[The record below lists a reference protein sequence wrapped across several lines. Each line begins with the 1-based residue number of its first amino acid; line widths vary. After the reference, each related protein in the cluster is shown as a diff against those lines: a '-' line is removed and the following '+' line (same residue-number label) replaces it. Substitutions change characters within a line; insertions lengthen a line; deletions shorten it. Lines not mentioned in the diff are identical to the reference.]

1 MKRNDEKLKQA
12 ILLAAQEDGRAL
24 LDADRAEPCEPASP
38 EARARLFATV
48 ERAKKPSAARH
59 RFTPA
64 AKRAAI
70 AVAAAAVAL
79 VVIFASP
86 GQGDRRMDGLS
97 ETASP
102 SAAEAPLPD
111 YEAAPY
117 LCSAYA
123 KSALRLSEDEDQ
135 PLQNDCTAQSAVRVF
150 YAGGCYYS
158 YSVGNMSAAATA
170 HVPEGK
176 TAVGSLHTFAI
187 NNRSVSIKALS

>member
-1 MKRNDEKLKQA
+1 MEKFLLSQEQTAVFMECKGHPERTTYNLPLLGKLPKDVDPERLKQA

-38 EARARLFATV
+38 EARARLFAAV

-64 AKRAAI
+64 AKRTVI

-86 GQGDRRMDGLS
+86 GQGGRMDGLS

-102 SAAEAPLPD
+102 SE
-111 YEAAPY
+111 
-117 LCSAYA
+117 
-123 KSALRLSEDEDQ
+123 
-135 PLQNDCTAQSAVRVF
+135 
-150 YAGGCYYS
+150 
-158 YSVGNMSAAATA
+158 
-170 HVPEGK
+170 
-176 TAVGSLHTFAI
+176 
-187 NNRSVSIKALS
+187 

>member
-12 ILLAAQEDGRAL
+12 ILLAAQKDGRAL
-24 LDADRAEPCEPASP
+24 LDADRAESCEPASP
-38 EARARLFATV
+38 EARARLFAVV

-59 RFTPA
+59 RVMPA
-64 AKRAAI
+64 IKRTAI

-86 GQGDRRMDGLS
+86 GQGGRMDGLS

-102 SAAEAPLPD
+102 SAEEAPLPD

-135 PLQNDCTAQSAVRVF
+135 PLQDDCTAQSAVRVF

-176 TAVGSLHTFAI
+176 TAVGSLHSFAI
-187 NNRSVSIKALS
+187 NNRSVSIQALS